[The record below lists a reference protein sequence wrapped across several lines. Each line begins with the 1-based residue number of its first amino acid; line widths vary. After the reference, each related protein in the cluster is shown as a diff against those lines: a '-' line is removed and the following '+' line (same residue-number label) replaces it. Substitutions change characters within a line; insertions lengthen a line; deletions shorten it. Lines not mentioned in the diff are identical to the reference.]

1 MQILGFGKL
10 GADWVETVGGNMT
23 GVRSLTSHPDAG
35 CAHRKAHVKQD
46 CPSVA
51 NNSCDTA
58 GGSGPGVSQW
68 KGQGK
73 SEGKGSKGKKGKS
86 SGNGA
91 NTTAP
96 TQESDAKSGE
106 SMPEVKSMQTEDAK
120 SAASTEAGSGKG
132 GQEELMT
139 EVTSLLKAIR
149 LDRAQLKVCQIK
161 KMMPEDEMRTLIDEV
176 RPIA

>member
-1 MQILGFGKL
+1 MK
-10 GADWVETVGGNMT
+10 E
-23 GVRSLTSHPDAG
+23 
-35 CAHRKAHVKQD
+35 D
-46 CPSVA
+46 CPSLA

-58 GGSGPGVSQW
+58 GGSGPGISQW

-91 NTTAP
+91 NTTVP
-96 TQESDAKSGE
+96 VQESDAKSGE

-120 SAASTEAGSGKG
+120 SVASTEAGSGKG

-139 EVTSLLKAIR
+139 EVSCTTESVP
-149 LDRAQLKVCQIK
+149 DSCQ
-161 KMMPEDEMRTLIDEV
+161 RS
-176 RPIA
+176 AGNW